1 MGKASHRIAQESPI
15 MFKCARG
22 IQEACM
28 VNLDENNGAEP
39 SIIKYHEQLERREAA
54 LNDATDATAASVT
67 QVRFS

>member
-39 SIIKYHEQLERREAA
+39 SIIKYHEPLEAA
-54 LNDATDATAASVT
+54 LNDATDATAATAASVT